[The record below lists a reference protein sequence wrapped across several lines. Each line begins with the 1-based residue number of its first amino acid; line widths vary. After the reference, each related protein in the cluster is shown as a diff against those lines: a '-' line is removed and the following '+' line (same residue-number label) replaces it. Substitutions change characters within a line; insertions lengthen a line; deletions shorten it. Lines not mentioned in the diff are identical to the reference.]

1 MVSLSIVQK
10 LVAAFIGLT
19 LIVLVATLGLAR
31 WSFQQGFLDYVNALE
46 QVRLE
51 RIQSRLAMDY
61 LAADRQWDFVT
72 DAYLGD
78 MLRPRMRSANSGAQQ
93 SAAGFQG
100 RPGRGDRRPLP
111 RDRSMETNEPRGASP
126 QGPNARGPNR
136 GPFATPIDKAGSF
149 APPTALFNNKGEQ
162 VAGFEFE
169 GDTTFLIRV
178 PVIADGKQ
186 VGELRSDPR
195 RQIDEPLETAF
206 SKRQFTTSWIIG
218 LTSLGLALA
227 VSLLLARGLSA
238 PVKRMISGVGKL
250 SAGDY
255 SSRME
260 EQRKDE
266 LGQLTR
272 DIDHLGMTLE
282 KAQSART
289 RLLADV
295 SHELRTPLTVLNGEI
310 EALKDGM
317 RPFDATQ
324 LESLDQEVQRLRYLV
339 NDLYELSLSD
349 AGGLRYEFHSI
360 NVRDALHS
368 AVAHVQARA
377 VDAGLTLSIA
387 ADAGSAITVW
397 GDKRRLDQ
405 LFSNILENAIAYSD
419 APGTIDIH
427 ISTGEDHAVLRFDDS
442 PPGATQAECDR
453 LFEPLYRKDSSR
465 ARRSGGAGLGLA
477 ICRNI
482 AIAHRG
488 TIAATPSVLG
498 GVSIVLKIPLAQ
510 ENRR

>member
-1 MVSLSIVQK
+1 MSFSIVQK

-19 LIVLVATLGLAR
+19 LIVLMATLGLAR

-51 RIQSRLAMDY
+51 RVQSRLANDY
-61 LAADRQWDFVT
+61 LEAGNQWGFVT

-78 MLRPRMRSANSGAQQ
+78 MLRPRIRNANTQQPSMGPQARPGRVDRRPPRRDRPAEQSGPRGAPGQGP
-93 SAAGFQG
+93 SAAG
-100 RPGRGDRRPLP
+100 P
-111 RDRSMETNEPRGASP
+111 S
-126 QGPNARGPNR
+126 R
-136 GPFATPIDKAGSF
+136 GPFVTPKDTVGSF
-149 APPTALFNNKGEQ
+149 APPTALFNKQGERI
-162 VAGFEFE
+162 AGFEFKS
-169 GDTTFLIRV
+169 DAAFLIRV
-178 PVIADGKQ
+178 PVIANGNQ

-218 LTSLGLALA
+218 LTSLGVALA

-238 PVKRMISGVGKL
+238 PVRRMISGVGKL

-255 SSRME
+255 GSRMQ

-272 DIDHLGMTLE
+272 DIDHLAMTLE
-282 KAQSART
+282 EAQSART

-310 EALKDGM
+310 EALKDGL
-317 RPFDATQ
+317 RAFDATQ

-360 NVRDALHS
+360 DVRDAVRS
-368 AVAHVQARA
+368 AVAHIQARA
-377 VDAGLTLSIA
+377 VEAGLTLNLS
-387 ADAGSAITVW
+387 DDVDTAITVL

-405 LFSNILENAIAYSD
+405 LFSNILENAVAYTD
-419 APGTIDIH
+419 APGTIDVH
-427 ISTGEDHAVLRFDDS
+427 VSASVDHAILRFEDS
-442 PPGATQAECDR
+442 PPGATQTECDQ

-482 AIAHRG
+482 AIAHSG
-488 TIAATPSVLG
+488 TIAATPSSLG
-498 GVSIVLKIPLAQ
+498 GVSIVLEIPLSK
-510 ENRR
+510 EDRL